1 MTVNTQTQ
9 ARAVHLSDDERKKK
23 RYSDLSLQR
32 ALEGMH
38 QDGLV
43 VLKGVVDLDHIE
55 ALNRQMSADA
65 EKKRDDPSQIYNHAV
80 KSNFLQ
86 RPPVTN
92 PDLLYE
98 DIYYNPFVLQLAN
111 AYLGHK
117 PIWNWLTANT
127 ALSNTGGMRQGV
139 HKDNAFIHPQYPYY
153 FIANIPLCSTSIE
166 NGATEF
172 WLGSH
177 AHTSNKDQII
187 ATEPEQ
193 VTAHYLL
200 GEPLPAITQE
210 AQEAR
215 RADRP
220 PIQQTCSAGDIMIRD
235 IRLWHAGMPNE
246 TDTHRIMLGLGY
258 QNPIFPNQ
266 SMMCHLPAAQREFFE
281 NCPPNMELRAEFYD
295 HEEFENTTRDAEF
308 NLRPVYST

>member
-1 MTVNTQTQ
+1 MTIHAQPEPRTVILT
-9 ARAVHLSDDERKKK
+9 DEERRYGK
-23 RYSDLSLQR
+23 YSDLSIQR
-32 ALEGMH
+32 ALEAMH

-43 VLKGVVDLDHIE
+43 VLKGVVDIDHIE

-65 EKKRDDPSQIYNHAV
+65 EKKRDDPNQVYNHSV

-86 RPPVTN
+86 RPPVTD
-92 PDLLYE
+92 PSLLYE

-127 ALSNTGGMRQGV
+127 ALANTGGMRQAV

-153 FIANIPLCSTSIE
+153 FIANIPLCSTSVE

-177 AHTSNKDQII
+177 AHTSNHDQKI
-187 ATEPEQ
+187 ATKPEEI
-193 VTAHYLL
+193 TAHYRL
-200 GEPLPAITQE
+200 GEPLPAVTQE
-210 AQEAR
+210 AQELR
-215 RADRP
+215 RAIRP
-220 PIQQTCSAGDIMIRD
+220 PIQATCSAGDIMIRD

-258 QNPIFPNQ
+258 QV
-266 SMMCHLPAAQREFFE
+266 SGR
-281 NCPPNMELRAEFYD
+281 
-295 HEEFENTTRDAEF
+295 
-308 NLRPVYST
+308 V

>member
-1 MTVNTQTQ
+1 M
-9 ARAVHLSDDERKKK
+9 HLSGEERKKK

-32 ALEGMH
+32 ALEAMH

-65 EKKRDDPSQIYNHAV
+65 EKKRDDPGQIYNHAV
-80 KSNFLQ
+80 RSNFLQ
-86 RPPVTN
+86 RPPVTS

-111 AYLGHK
+111 AYLGQK

-127 ALSNTGGMRQGV
+127 ALANTGGMRQGV
-139 HKDNAFIHPQYPYY
+139 HKDNAFIHPLYPYY
-153 FIANIPLCSTSIE
+153 FIANIPLCSTSIK

-193 VTAHYLL
+193 VTAHYQL
-200 GEPLPAITQE
+200 GEPLPAITQD
-210 AQEAR
+210 AQDAR
-215 RADRP
+215 RSVRP

-246 TDTHRIMLGLGY
+246 TDSHRIMLGLGY
-258 QNPIFPNQ
+258 QSPVFPNQ

-281 NCPPNMELRAEFYD
+281 NSPSNIEIRVQFYD
-295 HEEFENTTRDAEF
+295 EEEFGNTTRDSEF
-308 NLRPVYST
+308 NLRPLYSIEKPV